1 MREQLDTL
9 GKLAALRQ
17 MRVRQML
24 GRVQYQRNLCQRY
37 RNNIS
42 GLSRLGEYVGGAET
56 GLHRLNQQQYKTNL
70 YKMIDLQ
77 RRELATAEEH
87 LARLQDD
94 LLRAMRSEKA
104 LEQFIDGKADEWNQ
118 ELARQE
124 QKIQDALA
132 SQAWWRNTGT

>member
-1 MREQLDTL
+1 MKDQLNTL
-9 GKLAALRQ
+9 GKLAAIRQ

-42 GLSRLGEYVGGAET
+42 GLGRLSEYVGGAEI

-87 LARLQDD
+87 LERLQND

-104 LEQFIDGKADEWNQ
+104 LEQFIDAKSDEWNR
-118 ELARQE
+118 ELVRQE
-124 QKIQDALA
+124 QKIQDAMA
-132 SQAWWRNTGT
+132 SQSWWRGTGT

>member
-1 MREQLDTL
+1 MKDQLNTL
-9 GKLAALRQ
+9 GKLAAIRQ

-42 GLSRLGEYVGGAET
+42 GLGRLSEYVGGSET

-87 LARLQDD
+87 LERLQGD

-104 LEQFIDGKADEWNQ
+104 LEQFIDGKADEWNR
-118 ELARQE
+118 ELVRQE

-132 SQAWWRNTGT
+132 SQSWWRGTGT

>member
-1 MREQLDTL
+1 MKDQLDTL
-9 GKLAALRQ
+9 GKLAAIRQ

-42 GLSRLGEYVGGAET
+42 GLSRLSEYMGGAET
-56 GLHRLNQQQYKTNL
+56 DLHRLNQQQYKTNL

-87 LARLQDD
+87 LERLQDD

-104 LEQFIDGKADEWNQ
+104 LEQFIDAKADEWNR

-132 SQAWWRNTGT
+132 SQSWWRDTGT